1 VVLFPRPTGL
11 ALFAA
16 LALAPL
22 GASAADPPHLVSL
35 AGAATGSQYGL
46 FETRGVVAPAPANPF
61 DPAEI
66 DVQGVFVD
74 PAGSEHRAI
83 GFWYQA
89 YERSLVGGRERLSPV
104 GAPHFRVRFTPDRPG
119 TWTWWWEVSGPAG
132 ATRSKPRALE
142 VAPTARRGFLR
153 RSPHDDRHL
162 AFDDGSAYF
171 AVGENLGWYD
181 ARGTFA
187 YDSWLARLA
196 AQRANFARLWM
207 PSWAMGIEWKDTG
220 LGDYTNR
227 LDRAWQLD
235 HVLREAGRRGIQVML
250 SIQNH
255 GQFSTVYNSAWAD
268 NPYNAANGGP
278 LALPQQFF
286 TDPTARELF
295 KRRLRYVVARW
306 GFATNLL
313 AWELWN
319 EADLTDRYRSPDSL
333 AWHREMVDWLR
344 ALDPHDH
351 LVSTSFSL
359 SLVDNAVWTG
369 AGLDFTQIHFYS
381 VVDRGGAPVVLGP
394 NLAENV
400 VAFTAARRAIAALP
414 VLFAEI
420 GVDARGPAE
429 TRANDPDGIG
439 VHDGLWAGVV
449 SGGFGTAMTWWWDN
463 LIDVEPDLYYPMFGS
478 VARFVRGIA
487 WDREGFEP
495 VAGEATSAA
504 RALVAY
510 GLRGPERVLV
520 WLKDDEFQWY
530 APQSAAIDDAVLRL
544 DDLPAGPWCGRWY
557 DPWAGT
563 WGADVAVT
571 SLGGPLEVP
580 VPTFSRDLALSLSR
594 CPTS

>member
-1 VVLFPRPTGL
+1 MLV
-11 ALFAA
+11 ALLAA
-16 LALAPL
+16 LRSSRAPRGRPSRRTSSRSPARRRGRSTRSSRPAAWWRRRRSTRSTRPRSTCRGCSWTRPAASTGRSGSGTRRTG
-22 GASAADPPHLVSL
+22 GAS
-35 AGAATGSQYGL
+35 
-46 FETRGVVAPAPANPF
+46 
-61 DPAEI
+61 
-66 DVQGVFVD
+66 
-74 PAGSEHRAI
+74 
-83 GFWYQA
+83 
-89 YERSLVGGRERLSPV
+89 
-104 GAPHFRVRFTPDRPG
+104 
-119 TWTWWWEVSGPAG
+119 PAG

-142 VAPTARRGFLR
+142 VAPSARRGFLR

-162 AFDDGSAYF
+162 AFDDGSPWF

-187 YDSWLARLA
+187 YDSWLSRLA
-196 AQRANFARLWM
+196 AQKANYARLWM

-220 LGDYTNR
+220 LRDYTNR

-235 HVLREAGRRGIQVML
+235 HVLREAGRRGIEVML

-295 KRRLRYVVARW
+295 KRRLRYIVARW
-306 GFATNLL
+306 GHATNLL

-319 EADLTDRYRSPDSL
+319 EADLTDRYRSTDSL

-381 VVDRGGAPVVLGP
+381 LVDRGGAPVVLGP

-414 VLFAEI
+414 ILFAEI

-463 LIDVEPDLYYPMFGS
+463 LIDVEPDLQGDG
-478 VARFVRGIA
+478 AFV
-487 WDREGFEP
+487 
-495 VAGEATSAA
+495 
-504 RALVAY
+504 
-510 GLRGPERVLV
+510 V
-520 WLKDDEFQWY
+520 WIKDDEFQWY
-530 APQSAAIDDAVLRL
+530 APQSAPIADGVLAL
-544 DDLPAGPWCGRWY
+544 DDLPPGPWCGRWY
-557 DPWAGT
+557 DPWAGA
-563 WGADVAVT
+563 WGAAV
-571 SLGGPLEVP
+571 LPLAGGGPVALP
-580 VPTFSRDLALSLSR
+580 VPEFSRDLALRLRR
-594 CPTS
+594 CPTP